1 MTDPACKVSFT
12 IAYLKCQFEILL
24 KAGKSLISGGQ
35 DDHCKNEKSGSGCF
49 FLPAMAA
56 VIPYILHG
64 LEIFLYNSMVKYCIV
79 SGNGLKACKR
89 QPGPQSQ
96 P

>member
-24 KAGKSLISGGQ
+24 KAGNSLISGGQ

-49 FLPAMAA
+49 SLPAMAA
-56 VIPYILHG
+56 V
-64 LEIFLYNSMVKYCIV
+64 
-79 SGNGLKACKR
+79 
-89 QPGPQSQ
+89 
-96 P
+96 